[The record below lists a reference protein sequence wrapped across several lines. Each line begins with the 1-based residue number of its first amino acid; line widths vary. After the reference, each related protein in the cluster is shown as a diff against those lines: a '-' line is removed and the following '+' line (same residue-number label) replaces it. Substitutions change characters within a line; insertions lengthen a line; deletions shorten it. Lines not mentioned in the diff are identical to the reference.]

1 MKYVLPLMGN
11 AADADCGTD
20 EGPDPS
26 EFMAFDEEINAAGIV
41 VGGFAL
47 EGPETGVR
55 VSTRDAETVVT
66 SGPFAESGE
75 FVGGSYI
82 IEVADID
89 EAIAWAEKSPG
100 SSLGHIEIR
109 PLADY

>member
-1 MKYVLPLMGN
+1 MKYALLLMGDV
-11 AADADCGTD
+11 AAAECGED
-20 EGPDPS
+20 GGPDPS
-26 EFMAFDEEINAAGIV
+26 EFIAFDREINEAGIV

-55 VSTRDAETVVT
+55 VSGMAEDAVVT

-89 EAIAWAEKSPG
+89 EAIAWAKKSPG
-100 SSLGHIEIR
+100 SALGHIEIR
-109 PLADY
+109 AIADY

>member
-1 MKYVLPLMGN
+1 MKYALLLMGN
-11 AADADCGTD
+11 VADAECGAD

-41 VGGFAL
+41 VGGFSL
-47 EGPETGVR
+47 EGPDTGVR
-55 VSTRDAETVVT
+55 VSTQFAETVVT
-66 SGPFAESGE
+66 SGPFAEGGD

-82 IEVADID
+82 IEVAGID
-89 EAIAWAEKSPG
+89 EAIAWAEKSPA
-100 SSLGHIEIR
+100 STLGHIEIR